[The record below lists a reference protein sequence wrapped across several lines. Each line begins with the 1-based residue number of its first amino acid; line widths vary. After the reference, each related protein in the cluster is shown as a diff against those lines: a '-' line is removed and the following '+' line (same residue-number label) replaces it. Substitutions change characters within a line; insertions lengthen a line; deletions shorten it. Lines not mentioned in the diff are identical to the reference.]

1 MAEQRLIDATSLKV
15 LFEHEYRHNKQFKQ
29 SSVWRAW
36 QGAIQLL
43 YDQPT
48 IDPETLP
55 IVQQLRKELVKATA
69 ERDEIASLSGKLI
82 VLCEQPQEW
91 RQKLFRRHRG
101 HMIGDYMGSGYPFV
115 DAFDKIYVDFV
126 ETASNEA
133 YQAVRQAAEAALK
146 GEENGEEKSE
156 KDSL

>member
-1 MAEQRLIDATSLKV
+1 MAEQRLIDANSLKV

-55 IVQQLRKELVKATA
+55 IVQQLRKELAKVTA
-69 ERDEIASLSGKLI
+69 ERDAAVSDLEDIMAYNSDTCQ
-82 VLCEQPQEW
+82 LCENNRCYVRGGTKPCFPKWRGPQ
-91 RQKLFRRHRG
+91 K
-101 HMIGDYMGSGYPFV
+101 
-115 DAFDKIYVDFV
+115 
-126 ETASNEA
+126 
-133 YQAVRQAAEAALK
+133 
-146 GEENGEEKSE
+146 EE
-156 KDSL
+156 DQ